1 MEAATTDVR
10 TLPRLADD
18 AATRTRART
27 AYLPQLL
34 GGLAL
39 AGLVVGVLVLVVA
52 AAQGNTYLSRVVNT
66 YSVGWLKWPF
76 YGLWDSRTNDHTD
89 IQAAFVLI
97 MVAEFAFYAVAC
109 RLASRLPAAAVWGAV
124 VAIHILLFLS
134 PPLVLTDVFNY
145 IGYARMG
152 VIHHLN
158 PYTHTPLDV
167 PGDGINVLSN

>member
-1 MEAATTDVR
+1 MEAVTTDVR

-18 AATRTRART
+18 AATRARART
-27 AYLPQLL
+27 AYLPQLI

-76 YGLWDSRTNDHTD
+76 YGLWKSRTNDHTD
-89 IQAAFVLI
+89 IRAAFVLI

-109 RLASRLPAAAVWGAV
+109 R
-124 VAIHILLFLS
+124 
-134 PPLVLTDVFNY
+134 
-145 IGYARMG
+145 
-152 VIHHLN
+152 
-158 PYTHTPLDV
+158 
-167 PGDGINVLSN
+167 